1 MKYPIG
7 TMTAGDI
14 LSRGFRIL
22 VSRFVLLYVIMIIVE
37 LPILAVQLA
46 LPDFMVGG
54 FGSLILLPL
63 TFFLQ
68 AIGTGAMIR
77 VIMQEY
83 LDRPVSFAEAFQFAL
98 SRLGGLLGTSLLSG
112 FLVFLGSLACLIP
125 GIYMGITYI
134 FASQAV
140 IVENRSGMD
149 ALNRSNYLVSGYFWR
164 VFGIVIL
171 IGLIAGIVGG
181 AFGALTALAFPHLE
195 FLRTNTP
202 FPTIRINNYTNY
214 VAVTS
219 LNLLVQTF
227 FHVFAA
233 ICTTLLYFDQRN
245 RKESFDL
252 ELEAD
257 KLDEWTARFHPSS
270 GAASRDIQG
279 EDTDMSPQGTPQPPQ
294 TGIRPSSPDGPSA
307 PNPPDL

>member
-14 LSRGFRIL
+14 LGRGFRIL
-22 VSRFVLLYVIMIIVE
+22 VSRFVLLYVMMIIVE
-37 LPILAVQLA
+37 LPMLAVRLA
-46 LPDFMVGG
+46 LADFMVGG
-54 FGSLILLPL
+54 FGELILLPL
-63 TFFLQ
+63 TFILQ
-68 AIGTGAMIR
+68 TIGTGAMIR

-83 LDRPVSFAEAFQFAL
+83 LNRPVGFAEAFQFAL

-112 FLVFLGSLACLIP
+112 LLVFLGSLACLIP
-125 GIYMGITYI
+125 GIYLGIIYI

-140 IVENRSGMD
+140 IVESRSGWD
-149 ALNRSNYLVSGYFWR
+149 ALSRSKNLVSGYFWR
-164 VFGIVIL
+164 VFGILIL
-171 IGLIAGIVGG
+171 IGLIARIAGG
-181 AFGALTALAFPHLE
+181 AVGAVTVLALPYQEVLLT
-195 FLRTNTP
+195 NSS

-214 VAVTS
+214 ATVTS

-227 FHVFAA
+227 FQVFVA

-270 GAASRDIQG
+270 GAPSQEIR
-279 EDTDMSPQGTPQPPQ
+279 ETDGSIRPPGSPQPPQ
-294 TGIRPSSPDGPSA
+294 TGIRPSASDTPPSN
-307 PNPPDL
+307 NPPPS

>member
-1 MKYPIG
+1 
-7 TMTAGDI
+7 MTAGDI
-14 LSRGFRIL
+14 LGRGFRIL
-22 VSRFVLLYVIMIIVE
+22 VSRFVQLYIIMMIVE
-37 LPILAVQLA
+37 LPILAVRLA

-63 TFFLQ
+63 AFVLQ
-68 AIGTGAMIR
+68 TIGTGAIIR

-98 SRLGGLLGTSLLSG
+98 TRLGGLLGTSLLSG
-112 FLVFLGSLACLIP
+112 LLVFLGSLACLIP
-125 GIYMGITYI
+125 GIYLGIIYI

-140 IVENRSGMD
+140 IIENRSGMD
-149 ALNRSNYLVSGYFWR
+149 ALKRSNNLVSGYFWR
-164 VFGIVIL
+164 VLGILFL
-171 IGLIAGIVGG
+171 IGLIAGIAGG

-195 FLRTNTP
+195 VLQTNAP
-202 FPTIRINNYTNY
+202 FPTIHIYNYTNY

-219 LNLLVQTF
+219 LNLLEQTF
-227 FHVFAA
+227 FLVFAA

-270 GAASRDIQG
+270 GAARRDIQG
-279 EDTDMSPQGTPQPPQ
+279 ADTDIQPPGTPQPTQ
-294 TGIRPSSPDGPSA
+294 TGIRSSSPDGPSE
-307 PNPPDL
+307 PNPPAL